1 MQKLVHGIH
10 RFQSEHFVA
19 NRELYAR
26 LSHGQSPETLFI
38 TCSDSRINP
47 TLLTQS
53 EPGELFIIRN
63 AGNIV
68 PPAGA
73 GGDGE
78 EASLEFAVA
87 GLGVKD
93 IVICG
98 HSQCGA
104 MKALVD
110 PSKSEGL
117 PAVRRWLRHA
127 EATRRIITENYPHL
141 HGDARGMAAVQE
153 NVLVQLESLR
163 THPSVAVRM
172 GRGDLRLHAWV
183 FKIETGEVFAYQ
195 PTEGQFFPLTA
206 TAAAAA
212 VPPSG
217 ERLGTAV

>member
-1 MQKLVHGIH
+1 MQKLVQGIH
-10 RFQSEHFVA
+10 RFQSQHFVE

-26 LSHGQSPETLFI
+26 LSHGQTPETLFI

-47 TLLTQS
+47 NLLTHT

-68 PPAGA
+68 PPANA
-73 GGDGE
+73 GGEGE

-93 IVICG
+93 IVLCG
-98 HSQCGA
+98 HSLCGA
-104 MKALVD
+104 MKALLD
-110 PSKSEGL
+110 PSKSENL

-127 EATRRIITENYPHL
+127 ESTRRIITENYPNL
-141 HGDARGMAAVQE
+141 EGRDRAMATVQE
-153 NVLVQLESLR
+153 NVLVQLENLR

-195 PTEGQFFPLTA
+195 PAEGQFLPLTA
-206 TAAAAA
+206 FADRA
-212 VPPSG
+212 PDSG
-217 ERLGTAV
+217 PRLGAAI

>member
-1 MQKLVHGIH
+1 MQKLVQGIH
-10 RFQSEHFVA
+10 RFRCEHFVP

-26 LSHGQSPETLFI
+26 LSRGQSPETLFI

-47 TLLTQS
+47 NLLTHT

-73 GGDGE
+73 GGEGE

-98 HSQCGA
+98 HSLCGA
-104 MKALVD
+104 MKALIE
-110 PSKSEGL
+110 PKRLERM
-117 PAVRRWLRHA
+117 PAVQRWLRHA
-127 EATRRIITENYPHL
+127 EATRRIITENYTHL
-141 HGDARGMAAVQE
+141 DGVERDMATVQE
-153 NVLVQLESLR
+153 NVLVQLENVR
-163 THPSVAVRM
+163 THPAVAVRI

-195 PTEGQFFPLTA
+195 PSEGQFLPLTDV
-206 TAAAAA
+206 AAESA
-212 VPPSG
+212 PDSG
-217 ERLGTAV
+217 PRLGTAV